1 MSQAEVV
8 QIVVTGVA
16 GILVPIALLVVGNW
30 YTKQKDRAEAYQR
43 TADRAALLLSHLASD
58 KTSER
63 LLALQVLRY
72 LHLNGEF
79 PAELA
84 NTVTAIA
91 FRDDPD
97 VAGAALLALGG
108 SDEPDKIPDE
118 VILLELLAP
127 LKVHFDR
134 TREAFRTWT
143 ASDKVTEQVV
153 KKSNEYIRDLL
164 VTRAYLIPQDLQKDA
179 SELVKHYNA
188 WLDEYQRVYKDGV
201 RDSSVAFV
209 FVGDQGFPFPKDA
222 EQRFLQRYETLRN

>member
-1 MSQAEVV
+1 
-8 QIVVTGVA
+8 
-16 GILVPIALLVVGNW
+16 
-30 YTKQKDRAEAYQR
+30 
-43 TADRAALLLSHLASD
+43 
-58 KTSER
+58 
-63 LLALQVLRY
+63 

-134 TREAFRTWT
+134 TREAFRTWM
-143 ASDKVTEQVV
+143 ARDNVAEQVV
-153 KKSNEYIRDLL
+153 KKSKEYIRDLL
-164 VTRAYLIPQDLQKDA
+164 VTRAYWCSCAIWAIGSSLPRPFSLGGVVGRVDQWVKWSFDP
-179 SELVKHYNA
+179 SEAIATQFEIEMDQSGPWRRVVRTSDGPVGRSRGALLRRA
-188 WLDEYQRVYKDGV
+188 WPTAGLTGRQRL
-201 RDSSVAFV
+201 S
-209 FVGDQGFPFPKDA
+209 
-222 EQRFLQRYETLRN
+222 